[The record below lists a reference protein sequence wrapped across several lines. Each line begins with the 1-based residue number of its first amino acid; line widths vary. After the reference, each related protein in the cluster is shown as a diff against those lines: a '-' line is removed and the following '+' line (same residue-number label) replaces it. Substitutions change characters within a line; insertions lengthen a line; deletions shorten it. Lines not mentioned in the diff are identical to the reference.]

1 MLTLHISEQWRRSL
15 KVKGGEVEEET
26 RNSRSG
32 GKTKLV
38 EESIAEIDEVGSMAP

>member
-1 MLTLHISEQWRRSL
+1 MEKELESEA
-15 KVKGGEVEEET
+15 GGEVEEET